1 MNHTATSSLENPAPG
16 WFFTTGWSFLCCAGM
31 ACGAFAAEPARP
43 VTRSQNVTINL
54 INRLVQRGVLP
65 SEDAADLIRM
75 AEEDAAQAQAEA
87 VSTRAAIA
95 SLAGPASAPT
105 SSAVASVPVPSDT
118 VRVTYVP
125 EYVKKQIREEVKQEV
140 MTQARAE
147 RWAAPR
153 SFPDWVSRYSL
164 FGDLRLRVEGL
175 YYPAGNDN
183 TGAFPNFNAINTGA
197 PFDVAGTVFSP
208 QNNVDRDRQRTRIR
222 TRFGADIDMG
232 EGFTTGA
239 RLATGENSSPVTT
252 NQSLG
257 APGGNFSKYAIWLD
271 RSFVKYRAGDWSMT
285 LGRFDSPFFATQ
297 MIFDDDLGFD
307 GAAAQ
312 GKFTWSDTVK
322 PFATIGA
329 FPVFNSSLNFS
340 SIQPAEFKSQDKWLF
355 GGQVGTDWNSGREFS
370 AKLAGAYYYF
380 YNVEGKLSAPFTPI
394 NALDNGSTDETR
406 PSFAQSGN
414 TYFPLRNIVPN
425 VLNNFGTTNQFQY
438 FGLATPYHEVVLSGR
453 LDYNRF
459 EPVQVSLAGEWVN
472 NLALRRSA
480 LRKKAVNN
488 LGAKGARDF
497 VGGPNGWNLELK
509 VGSAALVQRGD
520 WTTSLGYRH
529 LESDATVDGFVDS
542 DFGNGGTNLEG
553 FTLGGAL
560 ALSART
566 WVTLRWMSTG
576 SIAGPRYKND
586 ILQFDFNGKF

>member
-1 MNHTATSSLENPAPG
+1 M
-16 WFFTTGWSFLCCAGM
+16 
-31 ACGAFAAEPARP
+31 
-43 VTRSQNVTINL
+43 
-54 INRLVQRGVLP
+54 
-65 SEDAADLIRM
+65 
-75 AEEDAAQAQAEA
+75 
-87 VSTRAAIA
+87 
-95 SLAGPASAPT
+95 
-105 SSAVASVPVPSDT
+105 
-118 VRVTYVP
+118 
-125 EYVKKQIREEVKQEV
+125 
-140 MTQARAE
+140 
-147 RWAAPR
+147 
-153 SFPDWVSRYSL
+153 
-164 FGDLRLRVEGL
+164 
-175 YYPAGNDN
+175 
-183 TGAFPNFNAINTGA
+183 
-197 PFDVAGTVFSP
+197 
-208 QNNVDRDRQRTRIR
+208 
-222 TRFGADIDMG
+222 
-232 EGFTTGA
+232 
-239 RLATGENSSPVTT
+239 
-252 NQSLG
+252 
-257 APGGNFSKYAIWLD
+257 
-271 RSFVKYRAGDWSMT
+271 
-285 LGRFDSPFFATQ
+285 
-297 MIFDDDLGFD
+297 
-307 GAAAQ
+307 
-312 GKFTWSDTVK
+312 
-322 PFATIGA
+322 
-329 FPVFNSSLNFS
+329 
-340 SIQPAEFKSQDKWLF
+340 
-355 GGQVGTDWNSGREFS
+355 
-370 AKLAGAYYYF
+370 
-380 YNVEGKLSAPFTPI
+380 
-394 NALDNGSTDETR
+394 
-406 PSFAQSGN
+406 
-414 TYFPLRNIVPN
+414 PN